1 MGHRRDG
8 RRGDDAAYP
17 VFVRFGGASASSGE
31 TVVSRQALRLHV
43 YAVLASIE
51 AGCPGRVT
59 DEYLDA
65 VAAATSVDAVE
76 LCTAGL
82 WARDGDGYDV
92 VESEVMRMASEV
104 HRQLEDLTA
113 WCRRTGGHEPDTE
126 YPGFCR
132 KCAVRLEQPMS

>member
-1 MGHRRDG
+1 MVQRRDG

-17 VFVRFGGASASSGE
+17 VFVRFGGASTSPDD
-31 TVVSRQALRLHV
+31 TVVSRGALRLHV

-51 AGCPGRVT
+51 AGHPGRVT

-65 VAAATSVDAVE
+65 VAAATSVDALE

-82 WARDGDGYDV
+82 WTRRGDGYDV
-92 VESEVMRMASEV
+92 LESEVMRMASEV

-113 WCRRTGGHEPDTE
+113 WCHRTGGHEADTE

-132 KCAVRLEQPMS
+132 KCAVRLPTS

>member
-1 MGHRRDG
+1 MVHRGNG

-17 VFVRFGGASASSGE
+17 VFVRFGGVSAPPGD
-31 TVVSRQALRLHV
+31 TVVSREALRLHV

-51 AGCPGRVT
+51 AGRPGRVT

-65 VAAATSVDAVE
+65 VTAATSVDALE

-82 WARDGDGYDV
+82 WTREGDGYDV
-92 VESEVMRMASEV
+92 LESEVMRMASEV

-113 WCRRTGGHEPDTE
+113 RCRRTGGHEPDTE
-126 YPGFCR
+126 YPGSCR
-132 KCAVRLEQPMS
+132 KCGVGL